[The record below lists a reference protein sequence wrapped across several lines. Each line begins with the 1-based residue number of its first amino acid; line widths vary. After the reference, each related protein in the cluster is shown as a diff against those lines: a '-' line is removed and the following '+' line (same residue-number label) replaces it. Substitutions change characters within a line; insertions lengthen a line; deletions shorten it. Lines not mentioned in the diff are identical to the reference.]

1 MKRLILGSIAAIAV
15 AGVLG
20 GCSMS
25 KQTQGT
31 IAGGAVGGVAG
42 YALGGGAVGTVLG
55 AAGGAFVGNKLSADN

>member
-1 MKRLILGSIAAIAV
+1 MKRLILGSISAILV
-15 AGVLG
+15 IGFLG

-42 YALGGGAVGTVLG
+42 GLIGGYPGAAIGAVVGGV
-55 AAGGAFVGNKLSADN
+55 AGNQLSKD